1 MKNIAIVT
9 LIGYTNY
16 GNKLQNY
23 ALQEVLTQIG
33 FNVETIV
40 YEQINTITSKRALFK
55 KVKRLKNK
63 DILDIIQSLN
73 YRYYIY
79 ANAKQIAETKER
91 RTKIFKNFADAYINE
106 IEHPIDINN
115 FPADLVE
122 KYDYF
127 VVGSDQVW
135 NPAYNFGHPF
145 FFLNFASKDR
155 RVAYA
160 ASFGV
165 SNIDPNYERQYK
177 NWING
182 IDKISVREEA
192 GAKFVKSLT
201 GRNVPVLVDP
211 TLLLTKKQ
219 WLEIAKPSIH
229 KPKSKYLLTYFLGRI
244 PRAYKKQIV
253 TIAEKNN
260 LEILHLNNIREKEFY
275 EIGPSEFLD
284 YINSCAVFCTDS
296 FHGAVFSILLQKP
309 FVVYERIGSM
319 SMFSRLQTLL
329 DKFDFTC
336 RNSSEIT
343 PDEIFNID
351 FSHVSSVLEKE
362 RREALDFLTHAL
374 GMK

>member
-135 NPAYNFGHPF
+135 NPAYNFGH
-145 FFLNFASKDR
+145 LSHA
-155 RVAYA
+155 
-160 ASFGV
+160 
-165 SNIDPNYERQYK
+165 
-177 NWING
+177 
-182 IDKISVREEA
+182 
-192 GAKFVKSLT
+192 
-201 GRNVPVLVDP
+201 
-211 TLLLTKKQ
+211 
-219 WLEIAKPSIH
+219 H
-229 KPKSKYLLTYFLGRI
+229 
-244 PRAYKKQIV
+244 
-253 TIAEKNN
+253 
-260 LEILHLNNIREKEFY
+260 
-275 EIGPSEFLD
+275 
-284 YINSCAVFCTDS
+284 
-296 FHGAVFSILLQKP
+296 
-309 FVVYERIGSM
+309 
-319 SMFSRLQTLL
+319 
-329 DKFDFTC
+329 FDG
-336 RNSSEIT
+336 
-343 PDEIFNID
+343 
-351 FSHVSSVLEKE
+351 H
-362 RREALDFLTHAL
+362 
-374 GMK
+374 